1 MENSEYLEEENIEVD
16 FQEEEL
22 ELQNGHN
29 TYAEFNKKTIK
40 PALFI
45 GYDNGRYYLNK
56 QILEFIRAIDEELII
71 VITTGKC
78 KTGKSYL
85 SNLLLNTNKQN
96 TESGVIYNSNNF

>member
-1 MENSEYLEEENIEVD
+1 MENSEYLEDENIEVD
-16 FQEEEL
+16 FQEEDL

-29 TYAEFNKKTIK
+29 TYAEFNKKTHK

-56 QILEFIRAIDEELII
+56 EILEFIRAIDEELII

-85 SNLLLNTNKQN
+85 ANL
-96 TESGVIYNSNNF
+96 IMNSNNQNKDSGV

>member
-1 MENSEYLEEENIEVD
+1 MMENSEFLEDENIEVD

-29 TYAEFNKKTIK
+29 TYAEFTKKNLK

-56 QILEFIRAIDEELII
+56 EILDFIKAIDEELII

-85 SNLLLNTNKQN
+85 SNLLLNSNNQKN
-96 TESGVIYNSNNF
+96 ESGV